1 MGFQITVEPGRHVF
15 EAGADE
21 PILDAALRHGL
32 MVPYG
37 CRDGVCGA
45 CRSKVLS
52 GQVDHGKI
60 PPVGLG
66 PAERE
71 AGYALLCCARAQSN
85 VVIEAKEMRSSAE
98 IPVKTLPARVEK
110 MTLAAP
116 DVMLLELKLP
126 ASERLQFLAGQYIDI
141 LLKDGRRRAFSLAN
155 APHDDARLQLHI
167 RRIPGGHF
175 TEHVFTAMRERDLLR
190 INGPHGG
197 FFLREDSARP
207 ILLIA
212 GGTGF
217 APVKAIV
224 EHALAE
230 ESQRPMTIYW
240 GGRRREDL
248 YLNTLGEGWMRT
260 HAHIRY
266 TPVLSESAQDD
277 EWAGRTGLVH
287 LAAMQDIPDLSAHQV
302 YVCGA
307 PAMVAAARRDF
318 VGQCGLPEHEFFADA
333 FEYAGDAK
341 APRVLSNRT
350 D

>member
-1 MGFQITVEPGRHVF
+1 MQENRSFDHYFGTMRGVRGFGDRFPIPLSNGNTVYHQPDPKG
-15 EAGADE
+15 GPD
-21 PILDAALRHGL
+21 
-32 MVPYG
+32 
-37 CRDGVCGA
+37 
-45 CRSKVLS
+45 
-52 GQVDHGKI
+52 I
-60 PPVGLG
+60 PP
-66 PAERE
+66 
-71 AGYALLCCARAQSN
+71 
-85 VVIEAKEMRSSAE
+85 
-98 IPVKTLPARVEK
+98 
-110 MTLAAP
+110 
-116 DVMLLELKLP
+116 
-126 ASERLQFLAGQYIDI
+126 F
-141 LLKDGRRRAFSLAN
+141 RRDSTIAN
-155 APHDDARLQLHI
+155 ALIGSGTPHNFPDQQAAWNQGKMDRWIQFKNQA
-167 RRIPGGHF
+167 
-175 TEHVFTAMRERDLLR
+175 TM
-190 INGPHGG
+190 G

-277 EWAGRTGLVH
+277 EWTGRTGLVH